1 MYCLLFKVISLFVAF
16 VFLQNVCWNVSK
28 KKYLSNQRSID
39 NKIGFLLSFTES
51 FDRQIGRINSKG
63 NRKII
68 SVYEP
73 FCLASSINNSQSDN
87 WGNEH
92 LLSESYKQ
100 PNGNSTELLKLI
112 NNSNLL
118 PELNVCSIEYLKQF
132 LKGFG
137 NTASLSQQEEESLSW
152 ETNLITET
160 ILSEEANGIKDNYHG
175 QIEHQDIATEPQM
188 LLNTLSEEEVMSN
201 VDKFADGGNK
211 TQVTSLDFKL
221 PSSSHAEMFYNSF
234 QFVEKTLN
242 LNYNEEKVLAQQ
254 QLKFSLNPEL
264 INLGQ
269 RFTSKLIFKNDRND
283 RKECHASNS
292 IVYHLF
298 VDILQNLPNGI
309 YKNLGNQYHL
319 IVEEYDERQRKGKE
333 KCFYM

>member
-1 MYCLLFKVISLFVAF
+1 MHCLLFKVISLVVAF
-16 VFLQNVCWNVSK
+16 VFLQNICWNVSK

-51 FDRQIGRINSKG
+51 FDRQIRRINSKE

-100 PNGNSTELLKLI
+100 PNGNSTELLMLI

-132 LKGFG
+132 LKDFG
-137 NTASLSQQEEESLSW
+137 NTASLYQQEEESLSW
-152 ETNLITET
+152 ETNLVTEM
-160 ILSEEANGIKDNYHG
+160 LVSEEANGIKDYYHG
-175 QIEHQDIATEPQM
+175 QIEHQDIAMEPQM
-188 LLNTLSEEEVMSN
+188 LLNKLSEEEVMSD

-221 PSSSHAEMFYNSF
+221 PSSSHAEMFYNLF

-269 RFTSKLIFKNDRND
+269 RFTSKLNFKNDRND

-292 IVYHLF
+292 IVYRLF

-309 YKNLGNQYHL
+309 YKSLGNQYHL
-319 IVEEYDERQRKGKE
+319 IVEEYDERHRKGKE